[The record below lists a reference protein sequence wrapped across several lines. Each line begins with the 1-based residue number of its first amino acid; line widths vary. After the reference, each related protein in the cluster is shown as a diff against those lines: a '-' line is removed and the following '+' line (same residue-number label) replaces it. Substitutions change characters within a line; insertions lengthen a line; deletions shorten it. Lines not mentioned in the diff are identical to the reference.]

1 MSNGILLTLIF
12 FQTGHIP
19 VFNLFESFLLVAFII
34 GVLGL
39 VPLSPKD
46 YSNKIRLWVWM
57 EAIILLCI
65 TFFIPKEPA
74 LTLYNYDYIYIILFH
89 ICRNLALA
97 LMLYSTA
104 YFGQF
109 IIQRE
114 LDERIR
120 ALSHQG
126 RNYLLL
132 SAVMFLLG
140 EYVGIIW
147 CQMGWGD
154 FWSWSQAFF
163 QSTFIVLYLMLA
175 FHIPGKGRFSEDIRS
190 AVGGMTGIVVLTLTI
205 LRSLY

>member
-1 MSNGILLTLIF
+1 
-12 FQTGHIP
+12 
-19 VFNLFESFLLVAFII
+19 
-34 GVLGL
+34 
-39 VPLSPKD
+39 
-46 YSNKIRLWVWM
+46 
-57 EAIILLCI
+57 
-65 TFFIPKEPA
+65 
-74 LTLYNYDYIYIILFH
+74 
-89 ICRNLALA
+89 
-97 LMLYSTA
+97 MLYSTA
-104 YFGQF
+104 YFAQF

-114 LDERIR
+114 LDERVR
-120 ALSHQG
+120 VLSLQG

-205 LRSLY
+205 LRSFY